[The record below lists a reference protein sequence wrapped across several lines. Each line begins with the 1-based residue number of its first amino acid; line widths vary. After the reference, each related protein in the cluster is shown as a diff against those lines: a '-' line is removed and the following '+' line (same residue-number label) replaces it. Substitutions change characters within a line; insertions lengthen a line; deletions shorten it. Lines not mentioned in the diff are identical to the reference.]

1 MKESQIERLVREMG
15 LSRQEF
21 FRTLPTVVENL
32 SSKIEGNRITIG
44 WFRGSV
50 VINLGS
56 ETDRKLGSLTVPTM
70 NVEFQFIGLNP
81 SDRDGFLA
89 HFDRYFQRGGG

>member
-15 LSRQEF
+15 LSRKEF
-21 FRTLPTVVENL
+21 FRTLPAVVENL
-32 SSKIEGNRITIG
+32 PSKIEENRITIG
-44 WFRGSV
+44 WSQGSV
-50 VINLGS
+50 VIDLGP
-56 ETDRKLGSLTVPTM
+56 ETDRKLGSLALPTM

-81 SDRDGFLA
+81 SDREGFLA